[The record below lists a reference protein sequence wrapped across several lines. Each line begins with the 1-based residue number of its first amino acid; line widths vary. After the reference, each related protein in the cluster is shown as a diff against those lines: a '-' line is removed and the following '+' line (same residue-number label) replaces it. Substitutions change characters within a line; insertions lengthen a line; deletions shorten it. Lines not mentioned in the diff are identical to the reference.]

1 MDLFWGPKAES
12 RWPAQRHGQIS
23 LNEQGFLDFEVD
35 GDGLAEILTEFLVR
49 ADKVLVKKLSNND
62 RDWARFSNKHQA
74 GVYIPAEQ
82 REGGFFP
89 PLEVKARSDADAA
102 PIREAWFDTL
112 WPQASADKRLKRSRI
127 VHYTSKGPETHMTRL
142 PKECFEQLS
151 PASFLVMGRYRQDER
166 IVYECLTIDSAS
178 DEAELLL
185 TLLDIKPDFLIGEF
199 EPAEVRA
206 REQDR
211 VLGFAEELIAA
222 WIAGRIVE
230 FGKSN
235 AAMPKTEELAG
246 LARARFLE
254 AHGLDR
260 LNPFEIP
267 RPGDALRE
275 ISRTIEWDLF
285 RGFQRR
291 ERAVEL
297 VRIVLGDEPRDMTM
311 AEIIRRLIDE
321 LPRIDALMLS
331 ASQQRKSRAG
341 YSYEHHIEAMLTGG
355 NIPFEKQ
362 VVIEAKK
369 RPDFILPSLAF
380 VSSGGEVA
388 ATGLILSAKTT
399 LRERWKQVE
408 REKGE
413 RRLYLATVD
422 ENIAGNAILDM
433 AGIGVQL
440 VIPESLMDAKETE
453 YAGHPNV
460 LTFRRFCD
468 EVLSPNLHLWA

>member
-1 MDLFWGPKAES
+1 LS
-12 RWPAQRHGQIS
+12 
-23 LNEQGFLDFEVD
+23 EQGIFDFE
-35 GDGLAEILTEFLVR
+35 GEGGGQAGLLTDLLGRAER
-49 ADKVLVKKLSNND
+49 VLVKKLSNND
-62 RDWARFSNKHQA
+62 RDWARYANKHQA

-89 PLEVKARSDADAA
+89 PLEVKARKDPKAA

-112 WPQASADKRLKRSRI
+112 WPQAMGDERTKHTRI

-142 PKECFEQLS
+142 PKECFRQLS
-151 PASFLVMGRYRQDER
+151 PASFLVIGRYLQGENT
-166 IVYECLTIDSAS
+166 IYECLSIDSAT
-178 DEAELLL
+178 DEADLLL
-185 TLLDIKPDFLIGEF
+185 MQLDITPDFLIGEF
-199 EPAEVRA
+199 EPAEIRA

-211 VLGFAEELIAA
+211 VLDFAEELIAA
-222 WIAGRIVE
+222 WKAGTIIE
-230 FGKSN
+230 FGRSR
-235 AAMPKTEELAG
+235 AAMPKTEALAA
-246 LARARFLE
+246 LARTRYLE
-254 AHGLDR
+254 VHGLECLD
-260 LNPFEIP
+260 PFAIE

-275 ISRTIEWDLF
+275 ISRSIEWDLF
-285 RGFQRR
+285 RNFQRR

-297 VRIVLGDEPRDMTM
+297 VRIVLGDEPRDLAM
-311 AEIIRRLIDE
+311 AEVIRQLINE

-341 YSYEHHIEAMLTGG
+341 YSYEHHIEAMLSGG

-380 VSSGGEVA
+380 ISSGDAIA

-413 RRLYLATVD
+413 RRLYLTTVD
-422 ENIAGNAILDM
+422 ENIASNAIQDM

-453 YAGHPNV
+453 YAGHANV

-468 EVLSPNLHLWA
+468 NVVQPNLQVWV